1 MVIIQKN
8 YRAFLLRRRFL
19 HLKKAAIV
27 FQKQLR
33 GQTARR
39 VYRRML
45 AEKRK
50 EEEKRKRE
58 EEEKRRREEE
68 ERYSTPASLSGVKRR
83 DTFGVLCSI
92 SILAARTPSG
102 WRQTYR
108 WKHELPMAQI

>member
-50 EEEKRKRE
+50 EEEKRKWE
-58 EEEKRRREEE
+58 EQEN
-68 ERYSTPASLSGVKRR
+68 
-83 DTFGVLCSI
+83 
-92 SILAARTPSG
+92 
-102 WRQTYR
+102 
-108 WKHELPMAQI
+108 